1 MIKKNIIV
9 IIGLICIWQLVVY
22 IFQLPGYLLP
32 GPLEVFC
39 TIWSSR
45 ALLCIQAWPTII
57 ETLVGLFFGVLLGA
71 SMSLSMILF
80 RPVRYWMMPVLILSQ
95 AIPTFV
101 FAPIL
106 VIWLGYGLSSKVAIT
121 IFALFFPVASAFFD
135 GLMRTRTGWL
145 DLAETMEGNRWRK
158 VWFIRIPAALPAFAS
173 GIKVATAWAPMAAV
187 IGEWVGAS
195 KGLGYL
201 MLNANARVDIN
212 LVFAALIVLVVFSL
226 LLYFIVDMLLKLL
239 IPWANEL

>member
-1 MIKKNIIV
+1 MWV
-9 IIGLICIWQLVVY
+9 
-22 IFQLPGYLLP
+22 FSLPDYLLP
-32 GPLEVFC
+32 GPFEVFKA
-39 TIWSSR
+39 IWLYR
-45 ALLCIQAWPTII
+45 TMLCIQAWPTIA
-57 ETLVGLFFGVLLGA
+57 ETLIGLVFGVLLGA
-71 SMSLSMILF
+71 SMSLMMILF

-101 FAPIL
+101 FAPLL

-135 GLMRTRTGWL
+135 GLIRTKRGWL
-145 DLAETMEGNRWRK
+145 DLAETMEANRWRK
-158 VWFIRIPAALPAFAS
+158 VWYIRIPAALPGFAS

-195 KGLGYL
+195 QGLGYL
-201 MLNANARVDIN
+201 MLNANARIDIN

-226 LLYFIVDMLLKLL
+226 ILYFIVDKILKLL

>member
-1 MIKKNIIV
+1 MIKKSIIV
-9 IIGLICIWQLVVY
+9 ITGFICIWQLIVY
-22 IFQLPGYLLP
+22 IFKLPDYLLP
-32 GPLEVFC
+32 GPFEVFHS
-39 TIWSSR
+39 IWLYR
-45 ALLCIQAWPTII
+45 GLLCSQAWPTIF
-57 ETLVGLFFGVLLGA
+57 ETLIGLCFGIILGA

-101 FAPIL
+101 FAPLL
-106 VIWLGYGLSSKVAIT
+106 VIWLGYGLSSKVAVT

-135 GLMRTRTGWL
+135 GLMRTKIGWL

-201 MLNANARVDIN
+201 MLNANARLDIN
-212 LVFAALIVLVVFSL
+212 LVFATLVVLVAFSL
-226 LLYFIVDMLLKLL
+226 TLFFIVDMLLKLL
-239 IPWANEL
+239 IPWVNEV